1 MTERNLT
8 VYINDLDISERTR
21 NALVRSGVLTLN
33 ELEQKKDM
41 NFSEIRNVG
50 SESVQEIHSILEHV
64 DKIFDQHEA
73 RKRRINEIFDE
84 ANKASIDE
92 LDFETRANHALHK
105 AGIHTVGAMIKMSRR
120 DIIQLSGIGQKSIDD
135 ISESIECI
143 IGSEYCYHVVGKAPS
158 KDSASPDDPKSFEE
172 VKAQREE
179 RQQRIEALIAEIGD
193 VSVNELDF
201 GVRAC
206 SALHRAGAHV
216 VGEMLKM
223 SKQDIIKL
231 RNVGVKTRDEISEAI
246 EGIIAEGQQYIVERQ
261 TAGLCYGDSDEENDE
276 QQPVGKGFDF
286 ATIDALTER
295 FAFKPVRMTDW
306 FGLSRQ
312 GIYNAVEKR
321 NPKRRDVW
329 TGKEMTEAE
338 KEILCDLIQERHFD
352 YIDDTVTCICMNN
365 RQDDFVCLF
374 IYEDEIKC
382 FFLKDL
388 SKDLQEWITSINMH
402 RFSGRELSGESD
414 GRVVYIIRKPF
425 FLPTYP
431 EKFRAN
437 AQFRGMTSDEYSV
450 FLSGYTVADSRSV
463 TDDQIITCFE
473 ENMVDGKVYISAD
486 SKNQWIRSIAS
497 RNGYGIKEFIEL
509 YGYESRLDGTE
520 LTADGARERH
530 VEELKKCIVKDN
542 IVYFPTDSHI
552 YRVLQTYT
560 NSKGTTVNEYLK
572 NLGFERTLERPETAA
587 NVLETDMQVYQCND
601 KFEDKVFAYYPLIGS
616 KMLKPETLDK
626 LNENTRKYIDTVLRE
641 PLAKLNLR
649 AEMQITL
656 ALINN
661 AKNWKNEDNS
671 NFWNYITLQFGYR
684 DTNGAVVRL
693 LQTALESAMKKNG
706 RLFIEDSNGRAFKS
720 TVVVHA
726 LSTKKSWMA
735 LFDFLFDFYKNNL
748 NWKAIL
754 GDPLLELMIKALQKK
769 LVYDDSDTDTE
780 LTISSCVY
788 SFQEGIR
795 KLILLRPVYTRSL
808 FERLIVKIDA
818 LINAIEIP
826 VKTYEE
832 HLCEE
837 WFKEKITAIANT
849 KRTERQAQS
858 VQREVALDYS
868 RIRAKYVLKNEN
880 EVQLVLPDI
889 RLKRDDVSRAML
901 LIYYNGHLAYQQD
914 ISWYGNELGK
924 TLNGTSVSLPEFP
937 RSEER
942 LDVLL
947 KIICDGEEIYDSE
960 DTLSRRVL
968 VFAGGSEVIANQLK
982 KGNYT
987 FVMAGTV
994 DFEVENA
1001 DVTEI
1006 DGVCNSGLKAYFIEL
1021 QDGYILSVDGKL
1033 ISFDSEGSTDIRI
1046 IPPVESAGLPGF
1058 EIEDEEYQLAYRSSA
1073 CSIILGNTDFLKQFI
1088 ILKNFERLE
1097 LKDLPEAENG
1107 NGLAYLCPL
1116 TDEGGEDS
1124 CRIQI
1129 INIGDE
1135 RLLFDRRYLLISSA
1149 QCSFDREFYFAAGDY
1164 DDALLTVKIDDYE
1177 EAVPFSREDNE
1188 VRVPFRDGELHIAVP
1203 KIHIEE
1209 TTGVWMNGSEP
1220 AWYIGDIPQNSLLK
1234 VFALGKIDIR
1244 FLVGGKDVMYDGHGL
1259 VTIGN
1264 VLQSLCNVES
1274 MSLAD
1279 VEMSVHGHKQSSKY
1293 MLARVCY
1300 KERFLSKPEFWT
1312 EENKLFWN
1320 QGGTFIGKTGRTF
1333 TLELQGE
1340 NGDPISFQL
1349 DENTEYIEMPEDIEI
1364 GVYRFQIS
1372 IMSGGMFKR
1381 IKEVIAEGDCIVG
1394 DQNLLRFNDRRIVI
1408 ESLTNGFNEEAGY
1421 IPIRPS
1427 YIDQIRFMGMQD
1439 TSEGYCPV
1447 YSGVMYTTGYRGERY
1462 EFSFDEHVT
1471 SRGVKKLMINP
1482 ARIVYL
1488 NNTTLCI
1495 TNSDGDG
1502 LYYYHYYDKNM
1513 ETRVYA
1519 LTDHEYTQQN
1529 KQNYS
1534 NADLYL
1540 YRTERIRDV

>member
-8 VYINDLDISERTR
+8 VYIHVLDISERTR
-21 NALVRSGVLTLN
+21 NALVRFGVLTLN

-41 NFSEIRNVG
+41 DFSEIRNIG
-50 SESVQEIHSILEHV
+50 SDSVKEINSIIKHADE
-64 DKIFDQHEA
+64 IFDQYEA
-73 RKRRINEIFDE
+73 RKRRIDEIFDE

-92 LDFETRANHALHK
+92 LDFGTRANHALHK

-120 DIIQLSGIGQKSIDD
+120 DIIQLSGIGQKSIDE
-135 ISESIECI
+135 ISESIERI
-143 IGSEYCYHVVGKAPS
+143 IGSEYYYAAGKAPS
-158 KDSASPDDPKSFEE
+158 EGSASPDQPKIFEE

-179 RQQRIEALIAEIGD
+179 RQQRIEALIAEIED
-193 VSVNELDF
+193 VSVSELDF
-201 GVRAC
+201 GARGC
-206 SALHRAGAHV
+206 NALHRAGFHT
-216 VGEMLKM
+216 VGEMVKM
-223 SKQDIIKL
+223 SKQDIIEL
-231 RNVGVKTRDEISEAI
+231 RNVGVITRDEISEAI
-246 EGIIAEGQQYIVERQ
+246 EGIIAEGQQHIAERQ
-261 TAGLCYGDSDEENDE
+261 TAALCYGDSNEANDE

-286 ATIDALTER
+286 ATIDVLTER

-329 TGKEMTEAE
+329 TGKEITEAE
-338 KEILCDLIQERHFD
+338 KEILRGLIQERHFD
-352 YIDDTVTCICMNN
+352 YTDDTVICCCMNN

-388 SKDLQEWITSINMH
+388 SEDLQERITSINMH
-402 RFSGRELSGESD
+402 RFSGQELSGESD
-414 GRVVYIIRKPF
+414 GRVIYIIRKPF

-437 AQFRGMTSDEYSV
+437 AQLRGMTSDEYSV
-450 FLSGYTVADSRSV
+450 FLSGYTVTDSRSV
-463 TDDQIITCFE
+463 TDDQIIACFE

-509 YGYESRLDGTE
+509 YGYESRFDGTE

-530 VEELKKCIVKDN
+530 IEELKECIVKDN
-542 IVYFPTDSHI
+542 IVYFSTDSHI

-560 NSKGTTVNEYLK
+560 YNRGTTVNEYLK
-572 NLGFERTLERPETAA
+572 SLGFERTLERSETAA
-587 NVLETDMQVYQCND
+587 NVLETDMQVYQCNG

-641 PLAKLNLR
+641 SLAELNLR

-661 AKNWKNEDNS
+661 AKNWKNEENS
-671 NFWNYITLQFGYR
+671 NFWDYITLQFGYH
-684 DTNGAVVRL
+684 DKNGAVVRL
-693 LQTALESAMKKNG
+693 LQTALEDAMKKNR

-720 TVVVHA
+720 TVVIHA

-748 NWKAIL
+748 NWKAIS

-769 LVYDDSDTDTE
+769 LVYDDSDADTE
-780 LTISSCVY
+780 LTISSRVY

-808 FERLIVKIDA
+808 FERLIEKIDA
-818 LINAIEIP
+818 LINALEIP

-832 HLCEE
+832 QLCED
-837 WFKEKITAIANT
+837 WFKEKITAIANS
-849 KRTERQAQS
+849 KRTERQSQS
-858 VQREVALDYS
+858 VQQDVALDYS

-889 RLKRDDVSRAML
+889 RLKREDINRAML
-901 LIYYNGHLAYQQD
+901 SIYYNGHLSYQQD
-914 ISWYGNELGK
+914 MSWYGNELGK

-937 RSEER
+937 RSGET
-942 LDVLL
+942 LDIIL
-947 KIICDGEEIYDSE
+947 KITCDGEEIYDSE
-960 DTLSRRVL
+960 DTLLRRVL
-968 VFAGGSEVIANQLK
+968 VFAGGSETIANQMK

-987 FVMAGTV
+987 LVMTGTA

-1006 DGVCNSGLKAYFIEL
+1006 DGFRNAGLKAYFVEL
-1021 QDGYILSVDGKL
+1021 QDGYIISVDGKL
-1033 ISFDSEGSTDIRI
+1033 ISFDSEGGTDIRI
-1046 IPPVESAGLPGF
+1046 IPPAESVGLPGI
-1058 EIEDEEYQLAYRSSA
+1058 EIEDEEYQLAYRSSV
-1073 CSIILGNTDFLKQFI
+1073 CRIILGNTDFLQKFI
-1088 ILKNFERLE
+1088 ILKNGEHLE
-1097 LKDLPEAENG
+1097 FKDLPEEGNG
-1107 NGLAYLCPL
+1107 NGLAFSCSL
-1116 TDEGGEDS
+1116 TGEGNEDS

-1135 RLLFDRRYLLISSA
+1135 RLLLDRRFLLISSA
-1149 QCSFDREFYFAAGDY
+1149 QCSFNRDFYFAAGDY

-1177 EAVPFSREDNE
+1177 ESVPFSLEDNE
-1188 VRVPFRDGELHIAVP
+1188 VRVPFRDGELHITVP
-1203 KIHIEE
+1203 KIHVEE
-1209 TTGVWMNGSEP
+1209 STGVWMNGSKP

-1234 VFALGKIDIR
+1234 VSAPGKIDIR
-1244 FLVGGKDVMYDGHGL
+1244 FLVGGKDIMYDGHDL

-1274 MSLAD
+1274 MSFAD
-1279 VEMSVHGHKQSSKY
+1279 VEMFVHGNKQSSKHT
-1293 MLARVCY
+1293 LARICY

-1320 QGGTFIGKTGRTF
+1320 QGGTFIGKSGRTF
-1333 TLELQGE
+1333 TLDLQGE
-1340 NGDPISFQL
+1340 NGNSLSFHL
-1349 DENTEYIEMPEDIEI
+1349 NENTEYIEMLEDLEI

-1381 IKEVIAEGDCIVG
+1381 LKEVIAEGECIVG
-1394 DQNLLRFNDRRIVI
+1394 NQDLLRFKDRRIVI
-1408 ESLTNGFNEEAGY
+1408 ESLTDESNEEAGH
-1421 IPIRPS
+1421 ITIRPC
-1427 YIDQIRFMGMQD
+1427 YIDQIRFMGMEN
-1439 TSEGYCPV
+1439 TSEGYCPA
-1447 YSGVMYTTGYRGERY
+1447 YSGMMYTTGYHGERY
-1462 EFSFDEHVT
+1462 EFSVDEHVT
-1471 SRGVKKLMINP
+1471 NRGVKKAMVNP
-1482 ARIVYL
+1482 VRIVYV

-1495 TNSDGDG
+1495 TDSDGDG
-1502 LYYYHYYDKNM
+1502 LYYYHYYDNYM
-1513 ETRVYA
+1513 EAGVYA
-1519 LTDHEYTQQN
+1519 LTDHEYTKQN
-1529 KQNYS
+1529 QQNYS
-1534 NADLYL
+1534 NADLYS
-1540 YRTERIRDV
+1540 YRTERIKNV